1 MTNAIGEINQMIH
14 RANEKKRE
22 LEKMLQKAENRKRQ
36 DEKELHKFELRVY
49 EKSKRND
56 NAFIEMAKIIH
67 EKGHIKNDNKEI
79 SKIYK
84 GWIDID
90 KKVGQMQKWIKTAE
104 QHADNEKKQLDA
116 ISHANYVFKTI

>member
-1 MTNAIGEINQMIH
+1 MVNAIGEINQMII

-22 LEKMLQKAENRKRQ
+22 LEKKLQKAEDRKRQ

-56 NAFIEMAKIIH
+56 NAFIEMAKIID
-67 EKGHIKNDNKEI
+67 EKSQIKNENKEI

-84 GWIDID
+84 GWMEID
-90 KKVGQMQKWIKTAE
+90 KKVCQMQKRIKQAE
-104 QHADNEKKQLDA
+104 QYADSEKKQREA